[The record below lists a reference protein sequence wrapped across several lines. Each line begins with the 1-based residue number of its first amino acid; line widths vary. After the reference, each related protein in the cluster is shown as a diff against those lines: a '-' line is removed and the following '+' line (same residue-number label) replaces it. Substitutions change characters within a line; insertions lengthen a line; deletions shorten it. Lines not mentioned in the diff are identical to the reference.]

1 MLVKLLTEAIELM
14 IQGCRVLGT
23 LCLPKEDRKAVFT
36 ILHGL
41 PTTPEPA
48 ERKGYLDLASLFTE
62 RGVAAVLLNL
72 RGTGGSEG
80 YFGFSNWAVDAE
92 ACIHYLCSRLEGYK
106 QYLIGF
112 SAGGVVA
119 IYIAASNPIVK
130 GVVSCSAPYTPLST
144 DTAKTLLDKA
154 LSAGV
159 IRGDGRPDFVDRV
172 ISESLYYAP
181 SRWIRSVASKPIVIA
196 HGRLDELVSVKE
208 AYRLFEAATGPKKML
223 LFDAG
228 HRLRAK
234 PTDIAKIIDE
244 ALIFF
249 NT

>member
-1 MLVKLLTEAIELM
+1 MFTETIDLM
-14 IQGCRVLGT
+14 VQGYRVRGT
-23 LCLPKEDRKAVFT
+23 LCLPKEDRKIVFT

-41 PTTPEPA
+41 PTTPEPV
-48 ERKGYLDLASLFTE
+48 EEKGYLDIASLFVE
-62 RGVAAVLLNL
+62 KGVAAALLNL

-80 YFGFSNWAVDAE
+80 YFGFSNWTEDAE
-92 ACIHYLCSRLEGYK
+92 ACIRYLCSRLVGYK

-119 IYIAASNPIVK
+119 IYEAANNPMVK
-130 GVVSCSAPYTPLST
+130 GVVSCSAPYMLLSS

-172 ISESLYYAP
+172 ISESQYYAP
-181 SRWIRSVASKPIVIA
+181 SRWIRSIAPKPIIIA
-196 HGRLDELVSVKE
+196 HGRFDELVSVKE
-208 AYRLFEAATGPKKML
+208 AYRLFEAAAEPKKML

-228 HRLRAK
+228 HRLRANPK
-234 PTDIAKIIDE
+234 DMAKIIDE
-244 ALIFF
+244 AVIFF
-249 NT
+249 ST